1 MPNEEKREITLYEII
16 KMNQISE
23 SNYDLMKDY
32 NIEIKQNNE
41 ECDDFFNKKKYIL
54 YYFFSHRLKGKYFE
68 YSVQAE

>member
-1 MPNEEKREITLYEII
+1 MSFEIYIKII
-16 KMNQISE
+16 FNAEPFIVKPLFPYI
-23 SNYDLMKDY
+23 
-32 NIEIKQNNE
+32 NNFIYQTINKE